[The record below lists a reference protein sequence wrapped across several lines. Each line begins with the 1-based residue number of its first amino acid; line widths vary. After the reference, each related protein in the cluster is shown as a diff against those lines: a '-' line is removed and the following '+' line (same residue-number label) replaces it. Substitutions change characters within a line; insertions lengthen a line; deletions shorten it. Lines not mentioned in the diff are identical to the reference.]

1 MKKISPL
8 FLSLL
13 LLAPAFAGAAKQV
26 EREMKCLVCGHDFY
40 ALLDVPDPDYEM
52 RLDLKPLGAIPGPWR
67 LPECPKCGFVNYS
80 SRLEKRELEKARAAA
95 ASEAYRASAGRA
107 SYYRAGVLY
116 ALLGKPDFLLANT
129 FLKASWQEEQSPALL
144 KEDLE
149 LSLKYF
155 SACAAACS
163 AEEKEN
169 SQLLVGE
176 LLRRLGRFGEARAH
190 LALLKTEKG
199 FQNNFFADV
208 VDFQLKLCA
217 REDASVR
224 EMVEVKVE
232 KLPFFS
238 RLRWKAKKFFLT
250 AWAGARALA
259 GR

>member
-1 MKKISPL
+1 MKKKLLI
-8 FLSLL
+8 FLSLV
-13 LLAPAFAGAAKQV
+13 LLAPALAGAAKQV
-26 EREMKCLVCGHDFY
+26 EREIKCPVCGHDFY
-40 ALLDVPDPDYEM
+40 TLLDVPDPDYEM

-67 LPECPKCGFVNYS
+67 LPECPKCGFVIYS
-80 SRLEKRELEKARAAA
+80 ARLEGRELAKARAAA
-95 ASEAYRASAGRA
+95 ASEAYRASAGRS

-116 ALLGKPDFLLANT
+116 GLLGRPDFLLANT
-129 FLKASWQEEQSPALL
+129 FLKASWQEEGDPARL

-155 SACAAACS
+155 SACAAACA

-169 SQLLVGE
+169 SQLLQGE

-190 LALLKTEKG
+190 FLLLKTEKG
-199 FQNNFFADV
+199 FQNNFFADI
-208 VDFQLKLCA
+208 VDFQLKLCG
-217 REDASVR
+217 RQDASVR
-224 EMVEVKVE
+224 EMVEVRVD

-250 AWAGARALA
+250 AWAGARGLA